1 MYHAKVGAIRKLE
14 TNMEHGIQYVSI
26 FLFYLKLFQT
36 KLKQRNKKNAD
47 LKLNVGKV
55 VKDK

>member
-1 MYHAKVGAIRKLE
+1 
-14 TNMEHGIQYVSI
+14 MEHGIQYVSI